1 MDEVLKL
8 INHEKYSKY
17 LKVEP
22 LYNTIFSEIGVE
34 PYKELIKGI
43 WS

>member
-8 INHEKYSKY
+8 INHEKYSTY

-22 LYNTIFSEIGVE
+22 LYKTIFSEIGVE

-43 WS
+43 